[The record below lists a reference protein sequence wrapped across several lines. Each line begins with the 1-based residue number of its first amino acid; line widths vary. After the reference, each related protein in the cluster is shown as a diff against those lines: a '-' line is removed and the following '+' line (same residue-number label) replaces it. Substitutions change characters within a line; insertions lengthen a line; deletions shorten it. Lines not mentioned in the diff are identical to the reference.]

1 MGAIDERIVKMVFDN
16 SQFESKISSTIKS
29 LTQLDKTTEQVGKGS
44 NGMSGLRDAF
54 DQTEITAT
62 KAGFHIQDVW
72 LKMASILEYQI
83 AGKIVNAGK
92 KIASALTVEG
102 IADGFKEYE
111 LKMSSVQTIMAGTG
125 ESLSKVNGYL
135 NELNK
140 YSDQTIYSF
149 ADMTNNIGKFTN
161 AGISLGDSVAAIK
174 GVANAAALAGANSQE
189 ASRAM
194 YNFSQAL
201 SAGYVKLIDWKSIE
215 NANMAT
221 KGFKDTLLEVA
232 STVGTVEKQA
242 DGMYKV
248 LTTNAQGKVMD
259 ESISATKN
267 FNDSL
272 QQQWMTTDVLT
283 KTLKIYSTN
292 VEDLSETERKAYEE
306 ELKGMGLTEDQ
317 IQHFEE
323 LGTKASAAATEIKT
337 FSMMIDTLKEAIGSG
352 WAQTWET
359 FIGDFEEGKALWT
372 EIGNTLS
379 DVIGKMS
386 DLRNKGLDVAL
397 RNGFESMTSFWLPI
411 KDIPDSADALKAAF
425 LDVGVATG
433 KLSQEQADE
442 IETVGDLVDSFHK
455 LGWATKDVVKA
466 AVEDYADT
474 MNNLTEE
481 EKEAIGITDQQI
493 ESMNKSVDSFLRF
506 ESNIEGCTNQLNE
519 LGGREKLI
527 EALRKSFEALGDV
540 FEKISEAAYDIFG
553 DTNAWADVTTA
564 LVDSIYDFS
573 QKLKPAPETLE
584 KIGRAAKGFFSIIDM
599 GISFIKA
606 FAKVFTPLDSALTDI
621 GDLFL
626 SVSADVGDFFT
637 GLNQYTKENQTFE
650 KFFQKIADIL
660 GLFTTKIDIN
670 AIYESF
676 KQFLSVFGD
685 NFEQVS
691 SFGDAFDSAVAS
703 ISSAFDIL
711 ASKFEKL
718 KPVLESI
725 KSFFN
730 GVVTAISDA
739 LTKIGESINGFAGD
753 GGEGFI
759 GRLINTFNAFM
770 VGGSL
775 YSLITNIKNFSA
787 IGDIFTGI
795 GDTLGAFQKKVGAEA
810 LKTMAEGIALL
821 AGSIFLL
828 AMVDSNKL
836 TAATTAI
843 GGMIAVLTGS
853 IAALM
858 KAVNSFST
866 SNVQS
871 TFKLFGKDLFGI
883 NAGKMVEISVQLSA
897 ISKALVAMGVS
908 VLLVSIGL
916 REVSKAAEGGHLWDS
931 FAVVS
936 LIMLE
941 LTGVVLL
948 LSNFGGKAT
957 VGANGLLAIT
967 GALLIMAVAL
977 KQVAD
982 VVATG
987 NATEALQI
995 ISIMLLELT
1004 TVMLLLQTVGGY
1016 KVGSCIGV
1024 IAIAVAL
1031 NLVVIALKDI
1041 SDALGE
1047 EGNHIAEA
1055 LAMVTIILGV
1065 LAVVCMALGVFGGG
1079 ALLGGVGAIAAA
1091 AALLIVVQSL
1101 KQVNDLLSQ
1110 TDNHVWQSLGVI
1122 AAALGILA
1130 VGMAFMVAA
1139 LPGAAALV
1147 VASAGLI
1154 ALSVALK
1161 MMGGMDLAEI
1171 GKALLAMGG
1180 SLAIL
1185 AVGLTA
1191 MIVALPGAV
1200 ALTVAAAGLLLLGAA
1215 MNVFANMDML
1225 SIASALGAFTSIL
1238 LSMAPT
1244 MVILGVLSPLI
1255 IAFGIAITALGVA
1268 LLAVGVGLTVFS
1280 AGLQALVNILP
1291 MGAVALTQ
1299 LINKL
1304 DEWVPKLAEMVMDT
1318 LATIC
1323 NKIVEYKEPIFQ
1335 ATMAIIDIVLRA
1347 LSESTLKIANTIMDL
1362 LLKILEE
1369 ITKKIPV
1376 IAKAGTDMMLA
1387 FMDAIGKEIPRIVN
1401 KAYEVAIA
1409 LINGLADTI
1418 RNNNPIL
1425 IEAVN
1430 NLMDAVIQA
1439 IMQWLVEF
1447 TGVGKLM
1454 PEEMKNGI
1462 MDGSFNVKDAWD
1474 ELVGEVIDKLKAKY
1488 EDFKEAAHE
1497 LIDGFV
1503 AGLKDTWAGK
1513 AVTEAANFAK
1523 NVVNGMNSKKGF
1535 DINSP
1540 SKKAIKSGKSLIE
1553 GVIVGIHSLEGEAD
1567 AVAAGAGGKL
1577 ANALDSAMELV
1588 TDLADNSMD
1597 MNPVITPVLDLTT
1610 FKKDA
1615 GSINGML
1622 DLSRPLALAGNV
1634 SMGFNANVSPM
1645 SGLEAILSKNSNT
1658 DVVNAIRDLN
1668 NNLADAMGTMSR
1680 LQVVMDT
1687 GTLVGSIAAP
1697 MDSALG
1703 RMQTMK
1709 ERGI

>member
-1 MGAIDERIVKMVFDN
+1 MSSIDERIVKMVFDN
-16 SQFESKISSTIKS
+16 SSFEHKIASTITS
-29 LTQLDKTTEQVGKGS
+29 LTKLNQTTEQIGKD
-44 NGMSGLRDAF
+44 SGGGLSSLSDAF
-54 DQTEITAT
+54 TKTEITAT
-62 KAGFHIQDVW
+62 QAGFHIQDVW

-83 AGKIVNAGK
+83 AGKIVNTGK

-102 IADGFKEYE
+102 IGDGFKEYE
-111 LKMSSVQTIMAGTG
+111 LKMGSIQTIMAGTG

-135 NELNK
+135 NELNT
-140 YSDQTIYSF
+140 YSDKTIYSF

-161 AGISLGDSVAAIK
+161 AGVKLNDAVAAIK
-174 GVANAAALAGANSQE
+174 GIANEAAISGANAQE

-248 LTTNAQGKVMD
+248 LTTNAQGKTMD
-259 ESISATKN
+259 DLVSGTKN

-272 QQQWMTTDVLT
+272 QQQWMTTEVLT
-283 KTLKIYSTN
+283 RALKIYATD
-292 VEDLSETERKAYEE
+292 VRDMTDAEKAAYEE
-306 ELKGMGLTEDQ
+306 ELKGMGMTDEQ
-317 IQHFEE
+317 IKKFEE
-323 LGTKASAAATEIKT
+323 LGSKATDAASEIKT

-359 FIGDFEEGKALWT
+359 FIGDFEEGKKLWT

-386 DLRNKGLDVAL
+386 DSRNFGLDVAL

-442 IETVGDLVDSFHK
+442 IETVGDLVESFHK

-493 ESMNKSVDSFLRF
+493 ESMNRSVDTFLQF
-506 ESNIEGCTNQLNE
+506 DESIEGCTKQLNE

-527 EALRKSFEALGDV
+527 EALMRSFEALGDV
-540 FEKISEAAYDIFG
+540 FEAISEAAYDVFG
-553 DTNAWADVTTA
+553 DTNAWYEVTSRI
-564 LVDSIYDFS
+564 VDGIYNFS

-584 KIGRAAKGFFSIIDM
+584 KIGRAAKGFFSIINM

-606 FAKVFTPLDSALTDI
+606 FTKVFTPLGGTLSDI
-621 GDLFL
+621 GDILL
-626 SVSADVGDFFT
+626 TVAANIGDFFT
-637 GLNQYTKENQTFE
+637 DLNKYTEENQTFE
-650 KFFQKIADIL
+650 KLFSYIAEGLDGVALLIDTVVEAFKSFFETLDGGTPSMDK
-660 GLFTTKIDIN
+660 
-670 AIYESF
+670 
-676 KQFLSVFGD
+676 
-685 NFEQVS
+685 
-691 SFGDAFDSAVAS
+691 FGDAFES
-703 ISSAFDIL
+703 ISHFISNGMKNLTNRLGA
-711 ASKFEKL
+711 L
-718 KPVLESI
+718 KPILEGLGAI
-725 KSFFN
+725 FTGLAK
-730 GVVTAISDA
+730 VVGDA
-739 LTKIGESINGFAGD
+739 LKHIGDSITGFAG
-753 GGEGFI
+753 EGSQGFM
-759 GRLINTFNAFM
+759 GRLVNTFNAFM

-775 YSLITNIKNFSA
+775 YSLINNIKNFSA
-787 IGDIFTGI
+787 IGDIFSGI
-795 GDTLGAFQKKVGAEA
+795 GDTLSAFQKKVGAES

-843 GGMIAVLTGS
+843 GTMIGVLTGA
-853 IAALM
+853 IGALM

-866 SNVQS
+866 SNVTSVFQ
-871 TFKLFGKDLFGI
+871 LFGKDIFGI
-883 NAGKMVEISVQLSA
+883 NAGKMIEMSAQLSA
-897 ISKALVAMGVS
+897 ISKALIAMGVA

-916 REVSKAAEGGHLWDS
+916 SQVAKVAEGGHLWES

-936 LIMLE
+936 LILLE
-941 LTGVVLL
+941 LTGVVLV
-948 LSNFGGKAT
+948 LSNFGGKAK
-957 VGANGLLAIT
+957 VGANGLLTIT
-967 GALLIMAVAL
+967 GALLIMAIAL
-977 KQVAD
+977 QQVAD

-1016 KVGSCIGV
+1016 KVGSCLGV

-1031 NLVVIALKDI
+1031 NLVVIALKSI

-1130 VGMAFMVAA
+1130 VGMAFMVGA

-1147 VASAGLI
+1147 VASAALI

-1161 MMGGMDLAEI
+1161 MMGGMDLASI

-1238 LSMAPT
+1238 LGMAPT

-1255 IAFGIAITALGVA
+1255 IAFGIAVTALGVA

-1280 AGLQALVNILP
+1280 AGLQALVDILP
-1291 MGAVALTQ
+1291 MGAVALDQ

-1304 DEWVPKLAEMVMDT
+1304 NEWVPKLAEMAMDT

-1323 NKIVEYKEPIFQ
+1323 NKIIEYKEPIFQ
-1335 ATMAIIDIVLRA
+1335 ATISIIDIVLRA
-1347 LSESTLKIANTIMDL
+1347 LSESSLKIAQTILDL
-1362 LLKILEE
+1362 LVKILEE

-1376 IAKAGTDMMLA
+1376 IAKAGSDMMIA

-1418 RNNNPIL
+1418 RNNNPVL

-1488 EDFKEAAHE
+1488 EDFKEAAHN

-1513 AVTEAANFAK
+1513 AVTEAANFAQG
-1523 NVVNGMNSKKGF
+1523 VVNGMNSKKGF
-1535 DINSP
+1535 NSHSP
-1540 SKKAIKSGKSLIE
+1540 SRKGIESGKNLLK
-1553 GVIVGIHSLEGEAD
+1553 GVIVGIQSLEGEAD

-1622 DLSRPLALAGNV
+1622 DLSRPLALADNV